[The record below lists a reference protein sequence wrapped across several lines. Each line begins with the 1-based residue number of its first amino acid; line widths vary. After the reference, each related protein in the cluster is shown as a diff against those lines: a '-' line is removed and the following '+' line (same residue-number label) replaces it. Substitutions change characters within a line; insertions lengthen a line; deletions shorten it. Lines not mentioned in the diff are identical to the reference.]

1 MVDITVGIAFIAGLV
16 SFISPC
22 VLPLVPAYI
31 GYMGGQVTTQVA
43 ATAGSGAVVAR
54 RYNRFNTLM
63 HGLFFVLGFTVVFVT
78 FGLLTT
84 AGSLAL
90 RGTVIN
96 VQDIL
101 GRLGGLIII
110 IFGLHVMGLL
120 PRFVAWVLARTSQMN
135 AGIGYALTLAT
146 EVAVGVVLAWS
157 LVTPVAALVGG
168 LLFAAWLVL
177 GGALTRPGDF
187 WQRTLTR
194 LQNIFY
200 VDTRRQMEA
209 HSEAGYLGSALM
221 GVVFSAGWTPC
232 IGPVY
237 GAVLTL
243 AANGGSLSQAGIL
256 LAAYA
261 LGLGVP
267 FLLTAVALDQ
277 FQGLLRRLQRQMRTI
292 ELVSGVFL
300 VLIGL
305 LVMSGQLQ
313 LLSQYGANGD
323 FSLSLEHCTTELFSG
338 RMGLGEFGAC
348 MNVGLNYVPEAD
360 RETSAAPET
369 SPAVAQVPAEVVAES
384 PALTSPALESAAATD
399 GQAAASGLL
408 ESLRPLESDGL
419 AEVGLD
425 EGLAAPDFQSMT
437 VDGQPVSLAEARG
450 HVVVLNFWATW
461 CAPCQV
467 EMPDLQA
474 AYERHAGDGLE
485 VLAINRGEAAGS
497 VADFRDQLGVSFPL
511 VMDQDER
518 ITAGV
523 YQVVSMPTTYV
534 IDADGIIVARHYGL
548 VTAEQLE
555 GYLQAAIYAGRA
567 AS

>member
-31 GYMGGQVTTQVA
+31 GYMGGHVTTQVA
-43 ATAGSGAVVAR
+43 ATAGSGAVVTR

-120 PRFVAWVLARTSQMN
+120 PRFIAWVLARTAQMN

-157 LVTPVAALVGG
+157 LVTPVAALVGVA
-168 LLFAAWLVL
+168 LYAAWLVL

-209 HSEAGYLGSALM
+209 HGEAGYLGSALM

-338 RMGLGEFGAC
+338 RMGLGEFGTC
-348 MNVGLNYVPEAD
+348 MSVGLNYVPEAD
-360 RETSAAPET
+360 RETSAEPET
-369 SPAVAQVPAEVVAES
+369 APAVAEIPAESMAES
-384 PALTSPALESAAATD
+384 PALESVATD

-408 ESLRPLESDGL
+408 ESLRPLESNGL
-419 AEVGLD
+419 AEIGLD

-437 VDGQPVSLAEARG
+437 VDGQPVSLAAARG

-461 CAPCQV
+461 CGPCQA

-474 AYERHAGDGLE
+474 AYERYAGDGLE

-497 VADFRDQLGVSFPL
+497 VADFRDQVGVSFPF

-523 YQVVSMPTTYV
+523 YQVISMPTTYV
-534 IDADGIIVARHYGL
+534 IDGDGIIVARHYGL
-548 VTAEQLE
+548 VTADQLE
-555 GYLQAAIYAGRA
+555 GYLQAALRAGQA